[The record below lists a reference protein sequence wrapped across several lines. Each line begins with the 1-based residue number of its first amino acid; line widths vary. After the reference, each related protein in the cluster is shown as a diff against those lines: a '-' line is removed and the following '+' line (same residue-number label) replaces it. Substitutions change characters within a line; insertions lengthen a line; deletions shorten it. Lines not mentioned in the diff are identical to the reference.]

1 MAFFNANA
9 KIIGGNIDDT
19 IIGATTPVAGTFTTL
34 TANTTLTAGGSG
46 SGNVNKFYVDGTGAN
61 DATKIVQV
69 NDGSHDCFWIDGS
82 GRTRIQELEI
92 SGDLIIPG
100 SLTVN

>member
-82 GRTRIQELEI
+82 YQRAVNVAFDRRLGHKICQ
-92 SGDLIIPG
+92 SG
-100 SLTVN
+100 